1 MGRYERKR
9 YFDRLCEMRDAY
21 GSSPDD
27 TRGTISIDDAI
38 VYAEAVMT
46 ALIEHDRE
54 TALQER
60 ALAAE
65 AEACDTEPAINTDP
79 AAERDPAD
87 LADSKPLG
95 KFGPF
100 GRFQGHPGRNRA

>member
-38 VYAEAVMT
+38 VDAEAVMT
-46 ALIEHDRE
+46 ALIEHARE

-60 ALAAE
+60 TLAAE
-65 AEACDTEPAINTDP
+65 AEVGDAEPGINTEPA
-79 AAERDPAD
+79 AEHDPAD
-87 LADSKPLG
+87 AADSKPLG
-95 KFGPF
+95 TFGPF
-100 GRFQGHPGRNRA
+100 GRFQGDPGRNRA